1 MYERLGIFF
10 KNSFTLLW
18 DDCPFSFCDTGTLAF
33 EGGLDRDASFSL
45 VDLAGEG
52 AGGRLTTV
60 AVGFEWRGAVADGA
74 LATGGVAPSVDD
86 NRIGSTSGK

>member
-1 MYERLGIFF
+1 MYERLGICF

-18 DDCPFSFCDTGTLAF
+18 GDCPFSFCDTGTLAF
-33 EGGLDRDASFSL
+33 EGGKDRDAAFS
-45 VDLAGEG
+45 VFDLAGEG

-60 AVGFEWRGAVADGA
+60 GDGFEWRGAVAAGA
-74 LATGGVAPSVDD
+74 LATGSVASSVDD